1 MSRKRPSSRN
11 SQDRYSYDYRD
22 RDRGGADRSGVAR
35 GRDRFGGNGGNNSGG
50 NFGGQSSQPSP
61 NNKSPFTYATA
72 AILGGVFILG
82 IGVGIGFSSSASVD
96 PQNVASREFIDRS
109 APNPE
114 LCLQYGASAI
124 AMDARVFVTFS
135 PFSVYLSQPTMQPA
149 CVMRSNNWSV
159 LKQQGVVTN
168 EQVND
173 CKNRMNTFA
182 FTGTIESNPR
192 IDCVYQNDA
201 AGNLFLNRPGVV
213 PTQESERF

>member
-1 MSRKRPSSRN
+1 MNRKRPPSRN

-22 RDRGGADRSGVAR
+22 RGRSDSGRGDSGR
-35 GRDRFGGNGGNNSGG
+35 GRSDRAGSRFDTDNSRSSGG
-50 NFGGQSSQPSP
+50 GI
-61 NNKSPFTYATA
+61 KSALNYTTLAVIA
-72 AILGGVFILG
+72 GVFILG

-124 AMDARVFVTFS
+124 AMDTRLFVTFS
-135 PFSVYLSQPTMQPA
+135 PFSVYLSQPTMKPG
-149 CVMRSNNWSV
+149 CVMRSNNWNV

-182 FTGTIESNPR
+182 YTGSVESNPR

-201 AGNLFLNRPGVV
+201 AGNLFLNQPGVV
-213 PTQESERF
+213 PAQESERF

>member
-1 MSRKRPSSRN
+1 M
-11 SQDRYSYDYRD
+11 
-22 RDRGGADRSGVAR
+22 
-35 GRDRFGGNGGNNSGG
+35 
-50 NFGGQSSQPSP
+50 
-61 NNKSPFTYATA
+61 KSALNYTTLAVIA
-72 AILGGVFILG
+72 GVFILG

-124 AMDARVFVTFS
+124 AMDTRLFVTFS
-135 PFSVYLSQPTMQPA
+135 PFSVYLSQPTMKPG
-149 CVMRSNNWSV
+149 CVMRSNNWNV

-182 FTGTIESNPR
+182 YTGSVESNPR

-201 AGNLFLNRPGVV
+201 AGNLFLNQPGVV
-213 PTQESERF
+213 PAQESERF

>member
-1 MSRKRPSSRN
+1 MSRKRPPSRN
-11 SQDRYSYDYRD
+11 SQDRYFDDYRD
-22 RDRGGADRSGVAR
+22 R
-35 GRDRFGGNGGNNSGG
+35 GGNGRNRGG
-50 NFGGQSSQPSP
+50 DRSSRFDDGFGRGDAPSTKSKSS
-61 NNKSPFTYATA
+61 KSPLNYGTA
-72 AILGGVFILG
+72 AILGGVFVLG

-135 PFSVYLSQPTMQPA
+135 PFSVYVSQPTMKPG

-159 LKQQGVVTN
+159 LKQQGIVTS

-182 FTGTIESNPR
+182 FTGSVESNPR

-201 AGNLFLNRPGVV
+201 AGNLFLNQPGVV
-213 PTQESERF
+213 PAQESERF